1 MYWESHSYVRITMK
15 ILLGYPTYGVN
26 YEKMFVIQT
35 GMVFGITFADAL
47 CGFLD
52 RFLALD

>member
-1 MYWESHSYVRITMK
+1 MK
-15 ILLGYPTYGVN
+15 LLLGYPTYGVN